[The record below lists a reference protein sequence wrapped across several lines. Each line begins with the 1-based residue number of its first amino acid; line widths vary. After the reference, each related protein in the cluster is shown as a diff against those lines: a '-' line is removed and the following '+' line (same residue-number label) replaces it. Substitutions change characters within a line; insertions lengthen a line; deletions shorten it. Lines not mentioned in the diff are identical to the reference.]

1 MTTRRKSIVGAG
13 PDIDPSIWRRWTQP
27 WAFLFYAALL
37 MGLVVAIPEDFRG
50 VDDGLLIA
58 VLAAASAVW
67 YGYFGDVR

>member
-13 PDIDPSIWRRWTQP
+13 PDIDPGIWRRWMQP

-37 MGLVVAIPEDFRG
+37 MGLVVAILQDFRG

-58 VLAAASAVW
+58 VLATASAFW
-67 YGYFGDVR
+67 YGYF